1 MSFLLYTD
9 TMKRHNSSQSKFIFL
24 SDRKPVWPVV
34 LKLTFI
40 YMCFGLLWIL
50 ISDSVVNI
58 IIREP
63 ELRANIGIFKG
74 ILFVLISTIFQYL
87 LLYPALKKLSDNE
100 QVILE
105 KRNELKTMLYYDHL
119 TGLSNRRKLLERLPD
134 YLDDGTSKGKALI
147 YLDIDD
153 IKLINDTLGHPVG
166 DRLIIETS
174 QRLARNLIPPDELF
188 RIGGDELVILTTF
201 SRVSSLKEK
210 AESILKLFDEP
221 FLIDTTYIHSTVSVG
236 ISLYPIHSDNA
247 DELLKYADMAMFHSK
262 KTGKNCSVLYNAN
275 MLAAVHER
283 ATIGEH
289 LHTALE
295 KKELELYYQPQI
307 NTETRSISGFEALLR
322 WHNPILGKVPPDKFI
337 PIAEETHLIIQI
349 GEQVLRQA
357 CKFIHRLH
365 QQGYTNLNVSVNI
378 SMIQLLQDN
387 FAQMVFQILEET
399 ETNPARLEVEITE
412 SILLESQ
419 HITVQHL
426 TKLREKG
433 ISIALDDFGKGYSS
447 LSYLDKLPIS
457 TLKIDK
463 TFIDNIVEAD
473 KDTSITGNI
482 VKIGKKLGLTVIA
495 EGVENETQLAYL
507 ANQKCDRIQGWV
519 FSKALPEDEAEQF
532 AISNLKPRN

>member
-1 MSFLLYTD
+1 M
-9 TMKRHNSSQSKFIFL
+9 
-24 SDRKPVWPVV
+24 
-34 LKLTFI
+34 
-40 YMCFGLLWIL
+40 
-50 ISDSVVNI
+50 
-58 IIREP
+58 
-63 ELRANIGIFKG
+63 
-74 ILFVLISTIFQYL
+74 
-87 LLYPALKKLSDNE
+87 
-100 QVILE
+100 
-105 KRNELKTMLYYDHL
+105 
-119 TGLSNRRKLLERLPD
+119 
-134 YLDDGTSKGKALI
+134 
-147 YLDIDD
+147 
-153 IKLINDTLGHPVG
+153 
-166 DRLIIETS
+166 
-174 QRLARNLIPPDELF
+174 
-188 RIGGDELVILTTF
+188 
-201 SRVSSLKEK
+201 
-210 AESILKLFDEP
+210 
-221 FLIDTTYIHSTVSVG
+221 
-236 ISLYPIHSDNA
+236 
-247 DELLKYADMAMFHSK
+247 
-262 KTGKNCSVLYNAN
+262 
-275 MLAAVHER
+275 
-283 ATIGEH
+283 
-289 LHTALE
+289 
-295 KKELELYYQPQI
+295 
-307 NTETRSISGFEALLR
+307 
-322 WHNPILGKVPPDKFI
+322 
-337 PIAEETHLIIQI
+337 
-349 GEQVLRQA
+349 LRQA